1 MLTLIMILHN
11 CDDNY
16 DNLCQQ
22 IIMIVAITTIIM
34 IIMMTINIRDV
45 LLYLSDIGRDDTS
58 DNSIITI

>member
-1 MLTLIMILHN
+1 MILYN

-16 DNLCQQ
+16 DNLYQQ
-22 IIMIVAITTIIM
+22 IIIIEATTTIIM

-45 LLYLSDIGRDDTS
+45 LLYLSEIGRDDIS

>member
-1 MLTLIMILHN
+1 MILYN

-16 DNLCQQ
+16 DNWYKQ
-22 IIMIVAITTIIM
+22 IIIIVAITTIMM
-34 IIMMTINIRDV
+34 IIMMTINISDF